1 MDELKDVQLKE
12 IKPLPNDKTK
22 TTHGMVYT
30 SIRGLPK
37 GNRPVFLI
45 YHDLGLNQ
53 KSCFNALFNFKDIQ
67 EISTLPSVMWMPPGQ
82 QEGAPSFPTG
92 YQYST
97 VDELAKMPSPVLL
110 HLSLKSVI
118 EIGVGVGGYIHSG
131 FAFNHPEFREGLVLI
146 NLDPCAEGW
155 IDWAASKVSP
165 KWLRHF
171 PDEDERNRRAWRGGG
186 GRLLSSRGKDRHRR
200 RGRMEAAAQG
210 GKESSNR
217 WTFL

>member
-1 MDELKDVQLKE
+1 
-12 IKPLPNDKTK
+12 
-22 TTHGMVYT
+22 MVYT

-165 KWLRHF
+165 KWCSSAH
-171 PDEDERNRRAWRGGG
+171 PWIPSQNV
-186 GRLLSSRGKDRHRR
+186 LLI
-200 RGRMEAAAQG
+200 
-210 GKESSNR
+210 
-217 WTFL
+217 FLFFH

>member
-1 MDELKDVQLKE
+1 SRPCWGGHDIE
-12 IKPLPNDKTK
+12 
-22 TTHGMVYT
+22 TTHGTVYT

-53 KSCFNALFNFKDIQ
+53 NSCFNAFFNFKDIQ

-97 VDELAKMPSPVLL
+97 VDELAKMLSPVLL
-110 HLSLKSVI
+110 HLSLKSI
-118 EIGVGVGGYIHSG
+118 IGIGVGVGGYIHSG

-146 NLDPCAEGW
+146 NLDPCAKGW

-165 KWLRHF
+165 KWCSSKTLGGVGADFSPAEGKTGTEEEEEWKQQHKV
-171 PDEDERNRRAWRGGG
+171 ERNLPTGGRSYSTTLQRRA
-186 GRLLSSRGKDRHRR
+186 
-200 RGRMEAAAQG
+200 
-210 GKESSNR
+210 
-217 WTFL
+217 